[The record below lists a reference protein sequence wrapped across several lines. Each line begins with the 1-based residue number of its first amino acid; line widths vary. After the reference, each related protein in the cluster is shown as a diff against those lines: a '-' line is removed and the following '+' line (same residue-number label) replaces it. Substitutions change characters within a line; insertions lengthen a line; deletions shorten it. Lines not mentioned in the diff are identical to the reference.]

1 MIFLRIFARNS
12 RNATPEIIVLGS
24 KKKKIIVHIRIFVSN
39 IGKDWVVTTLT
50 DIVPGSPATN
60 SDIDNSTLSSD
71 HENEV
76 SIFLSSSNTLLT
88 VAISLYTL
96 SQLKGL

>member
-1 MIFLRIFARNS
+1 M
-12 RNATPEIIVLGS
+12 
-24 KKKKIIVHIRIFVSN
+24 
-39 IGKDWVVTTLT
+39 TTLT
-50 DIVPGSPATN
+50 TIVLSSPATN

-76 SIFLSSSNTLLT
+76 SIFLSSSNILLT

-96 SQLKGL
+96 SQLKGS

>member
-1 MIFLRIFARNS
+1 MTSL
-12 RNATPEIIVLGS
+12 
-24 KKKKIIVHIRIFVSN
+24 
-39 IGKDWVVTTLT
+39 TT
-50 DIVPGSPATN
+50 IVPGSSATN

-71 HENEV
+71 HENEL

-96 SQLKGL
+96 SQLKRS

>member
-1 MIFLRIFARNS
+1 MSFLRIFARIS
-12 RNATPEIIVLGS
+12 RNTTPEIIVLGS

-39 IGKDWVVTTLT
+39 IEELVVTTLT
-50 DIVPGSPATN
+50 ILIPDSSATN
-60 SDIDNSTLSSD
+60 SDIDNSTLSFD

-76 SIFLSSSNTLLT
+76 SIFLSSSNILLT

-96 SQLKGL
+96 SQLKGS